1 MYALKLAIANES
13 KGDTTHPTSKNLSL
27 NTNATLNLNDFKH
40 QNIDKMPPSLNE
52 QFSPQTYS
60 IKSIL
65 KEIQDD
71 VNSTEKFNYTVAKK
85 QIDELKSK

>member
-1 MYALKLAIANES
+1 
-13 KGDTTHPTSKNLSL
+13 
-27 NTNATLNLNDFKH
+27 
-40 QNIDKMPPSLNE
+40 MPPSLNE